1 MYLHDH
7 NKKWKTFKQNTESNL
22 ISVNIIINIFLFVLL
37 VYTKINY
44 KCTFDLKGRKY
55 RHGAK
60 VSAKSAQTV
69 REYCSPIY
77 RHRSQPMQDYINA
90 LYIYQ

>member
-7 NKKWKTFKQNTESNL
+7 NKKWKTLKQNTKSNL

-37 VYTKINY
+37 VYRKINY

-55 RHGAK
+55 RRGVK
-60 VSAKSAQTV
+60 VSAKSARTV